1 MVLQDQFRETPAGEN
16 GAPLPAALEGRD
28 PETPVMMYCTGGI
41 RCDIYSAYLR
51 TRGFRCGAAA
61 PQLASV
67 SSMMNFGLGWQAA
80 FKYTI
85 LHCAGGQPVS
95 VWSGR

>member
-1 MVLQDQFRETPAGEN
+1 
-16 GAPLPAALEGRD
+16 
-28 PETPVMMYCTGGI
+28 MMYCTGGI

-51 TRGFRCGAAA
+51 TKGFRCGGAA

-67 SSMMNFGLGWQAA
+67 SSMKNFGLGWQAA
-80 FKYTI
+80 FRHIIALCWRPT
-85 LHCAGGQPVS
+85 GS